1 MKEIKA
7 IIQPFML
14 ESVCD
19 ALRAIEGLPGLTVSQ
34 VMGWGKGQAANVAD
48 AVQVA
53 GCGCVFARKT
63 KVEVV
68 VPSHLAGAVVEAI
81 ASAARTG
88 NVGDGKIFVHDLAE
102 VVKIR
107 TGERGEGAI

>member
-14 ESVCD
+14 DHVCD
-19 ALRAIEGLPGLTVSQ
+19 ALRQIPDLPGITVSQ
-34 VMGWGKGQAANVAD
+34 VIGWGKSR
-48 AVQVA
+48 AVEAKDTVEK
-53 GCGCVFARKT
+53 GRSTFARKT

-68 VPSHLAGAVVEAI
+68 VPDSLAGQVVAAI
-81 ASAARTG
+81 EKAAHTG
-88 NVGDGKIFVHDLAE
+88 NVGDGKIFVHALLE

-107 TGERGEGAI
+107 TGERGEAAI

>member
-14 ESVCD
+14 EQVCA
-19 ALRAIEGLPGLTVSQ
+19 ALREIEGLPGITVSQ
-34 VMGWGKGQAANVAD
+34 VMGWGKSRAAGARDTVQEAGVA
-48 AVQVA
+48 
-53 GCGCVFARKT
+53 FARKT

-68 VPSHLAGAVVEAI
+68 ASAALATKVVAAI
-81 ASAARTG
+81 EGAARTG
-88 NVGDGKIFVHDLAE
+88 NVGDGKIFVYDVEE

-107 TGERGEGAI
+107 TGERGEEAI

>member
-14 ESVCD
+14 SRVCE
-19 ALRAIEGLPGLTVSQ
+19 ALGRIEGLPGLTVST
-34 VMGWGKGQAANVAD
+34 VMGWGKTR
-48 AVQVA
+48 AVGARDTVQEA
-53 GCGCVFARKT
+53 GHTFARKT

-68 VPSHLAGAVVEAI
+68 VPSALADEVVDAI
-81 ASAARTG
+81 AKAAHTG
-88 NVGDGKIFVHDLAE
+88 NVGDGKIFIHDLSG

-107 TGERGEGAI
+107 TGERDEVAI

>member
-14 ESVCD
+14 ERVCA
-19 ALRAIEGLPGLTVSQ
+19 ALREIDGLPGVTVSQ
-34 VMGWGKGQAANVAD
+34 VIGWGKSRAADARD
-48 AVQVA
+48 AVQEA
-53 GCGCVFARKT
+53 GHAFARKT

-68 VPSHLAGAVVEAI
+68 VPAPLAETVVAAI
-81 ASAARTG
+81 EDAARTG
-88 NVGDGKIFVHDLAE
+88 SVGDGKIFVYDVAE

-107 TGERGEGAI
+107 TGERGEEAI

>member
-14 ESVCD
+14 GKVCE
-19 ALRAIEGLPGLTVSQ
+19 ALRDIEGLPGITVSQ
-34 VMGWGKGQAANVAD
+34 VLGWGRAQPLDTEKLVEE
-48 AVQVA
+48 
-53 GCGCVFARKT
+53 CGCTFSEKT

-68 VPSHLAGAVVEAI
+68 VPAALAERVVTAI
-81 ASAARTG
+81 AEAARTG
-88 NVGDGKIFVHDLAE
+88 NVGDGRIFVHDLAD

-107 TGERGEGAI
+107 TGERGESGI